1 MKKAKRTGLAA
12 NPATASGL
20 VKASKIADRIQAFL
34 EKLAA
39 KGIDLLEDA
48 VEDQQQ
54 LVSYLADIL
63 EEHSARHVSI
73 INKLSKA
80 QGFGPTSAAKIQKAL
95 AKAQAGRA
103 KGNTITESAKKKSGL
118 GKGNG
123 TGKKGKSVFGLKTT
137 IARGK
142 VQATAKE
149 SPRTQGRDAPT
160 TPATLTAEVRPVLK
174 TGPSQP
180 HHQEDAPAAVDAH
193 AGAFLLWI
201 KRRPKCGRLRIS
213 QPRTALAS
221 TRGGSGS
228 FSASY

>member
-174 TGPSQP
+174 QVLPNPTTRKTPRLRSTPTPGPFFSGSN
-180 HHQEDAPAAVDAH
+180 DAQS
-193 AGAFLLWI
+193 AGVCAFL
-201 KRRPKCGRLRIS
+201 
-213 QPRTALAS
+213 
-221 TRGGSGS
+221 
-228 FSASY
+228 SAGVCAFLSPEQR